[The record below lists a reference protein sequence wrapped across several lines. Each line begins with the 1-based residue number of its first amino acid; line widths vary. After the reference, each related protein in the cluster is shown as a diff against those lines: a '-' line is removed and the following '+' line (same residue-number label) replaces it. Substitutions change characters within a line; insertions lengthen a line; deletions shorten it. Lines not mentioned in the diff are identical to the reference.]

1 MRTPF
6 FAHRSVQNKTWQF
19 RGSRSIFALKN
30 MQKNVVFW
38 GIRKCVKIIIW
49 TNKNS
54 KFFVILITQKF
65 HFVGWVNPV
74 WGYIIFITSNRN
86 YHKKCD
92 SFCTFGNSLHGFFSR
107 ILGGLGGFTW
117 VVNFILDRPDCIFSL
132 FHKFRNLF
140 CALFCMFFFLRSI
153 FGLDF
158 SPFFWPSF
166 FRLDFMRKNTVFFAF
181 SVYKCTSNSEFLV
194 FGITIPKFMQI
205 SLSFGNS
212 GLGKHPFP

>member
-1 MRTPF
+1 
-6 FAHRSVQNKTWQF
+6 
-19 RGSRSIFALKN
+19 

-54 KFFVILITQKF
+54 EFFVILITQKF

-92 SFCTFGNSLHGFFSR
+92 SLTHFGNSLHGFFSR
-107 ILGGLGGFTW
+107 ILGGLGGSHGLSSLYWTDRVVFSACFTSSEIYF
-117 VVNFILDRPDCIFSL
+117 VHFSV
-132 FHKFRNLF
+132 
-140 CALFCMFFFLRSI
+140 CFFLRSI
-153 FGLDF
+153 FGHDF
-158 SPFFWPSF
+158 SQFFSPPVF
-166 FRLDFMRKNTVFFAF
+166 QLDFMRKNTDFFAL
-181 SVYKCTSNSEFLV
+181 SVYKCPKIPNFQV

-205 SLSFGNS
+205 
-212 GLGKHPFP
+212 

>member
-1 MRTPF
+1 MGVSHKQNACKTRGLCY
-6 FAHRSVQNKTWQF
+6 RSVQNKSWRF
-19 RGSRSIFALKN
+19 RGSLRVFAC
-30 MQKNVVFW
+30 KNVQKKRVFW
-38 GIRKCVKIIIW
+38 GIRKCVKNIIW

-65 HFVGWVNPV
+65 HCVGWVNPV

-86 YHKKCD
+86 YHKRCD
-92 SFCTFGNSLHGFFSR
+92 SYCTFGNSLHGFFSR
-107 ILGGLGGFTW
+107 ILGGLGGSHGLSSLYWTDRIVFSACFTSSEIYF
-117 VVNFILDRPDCIFSL
+117 VHFSV
-132 FHKFRNLF
+132 
-140 CALFCMFFFLRSI
+140 CFFLRSI

-181 SVYKCTSNSEFLV
+181 SVYKCTSNSEFMV

-205 SLSFGNS
+205 
-212 GLGKHPFP
+212 